1 MLAWPMLVDLWLLIV
16 KNKLLKSMHYVF
28 IVLCGLLW
36 FFRFWWKLLSVVSNW
51 LAFGGLIIKMPTI
64 KIGQYDS
71 QTRSQITL

>member
-1 MLAWPMLVDLWLLIV
+1 MLAWVMLVDLWVFIV
-16 KNKLLKSMHYVF
+16 KNKPFKSMHYVF